1 MRIRFAEPRPPG
13 HTVYDHVLLPRLGLP
28 LMATMLTER
37 GHDAAVFC
45 EMLTPIDLPECLSAD
60 LLGLSATTSTVPAS
74 YRLCEQAD
82 AAGIDTVIGGPH
94 VTFCVD
100 EALEHARFVVRGE
113 GHQTLLELVEALGN
127 GRRFDS
133 IAGLSWR
140 DADGG
145 VHHNADRGRCSQAE
159 FESLPIPDLSL
170 IRGHEKMGVKPIMTQ
185 WGCPFDCD
193 FCSVTAQFSR
203 VVRYRRTEQ
212 VLEELR
218 GLDAIE
224 VFFYD
229 DNFVVNKHR
238 TRELLEAMIAEGLTP
253 CFSAQVRADIVLAS
267 RARGEIDHE
276 FLELLHRAGCET
288 VMIGFESISDVNLA
302 QVGKKLTVELSE
314 QAVRAFHDHGI
325 AVHGMFVNGLDGDD
339 PHSAQETADF
349 ATRLGIDTFQLMII
363 TPAVGTRLNAR
374 IKIEGRLVSED
385 WALYDGHHAVLRP
398 KLMSALELQ
407 LSTQDALAS
416 FYSRKAIASSA
427 MRTLGPNLPALLGI
441 VARRA
446 GTASRAVVREL
457 RAARRERGDGET
469 SAIAIA
475 LTQLERSLTKDERNR
490 LRSALFVPAIR
501 AYGRH
506 QIAVQSAQRLTLDH
520 MNRLAELDLGP
531 QPPTSG
537 NGSGNGRALASE
549 RDGSA
554 RPSFSAR

>member
-28 LMATMLTER
+28 LMATMLGER

-45 EMLTPIDLPECLSAD
+45 EMLAPIDVADCLSAD
-60 LLGLSATTSTVPAS
+60 LVGLSATTSTAPAS
-74 YRLCEQAD
+74 YKLCDQAS

-94 VTFCVD
+94 VSFCVE

-113 GHQTLLELVEALGN
+113 GHQTILDLVDALEN
-127 GRRFDS
+127 GRQLHS
-133 IAGLSWR
+133 IEGLSWR
-140 DADGG
+140 AQDGEL
-145 VHHNADRGRCSQAE
+145 HHNPDRRRCSQAE
-159 FESLPIPDLSL
+159 FVSLPIPDLTL

-238 TRELLEAMIAEGLTP
+238 TRELLQAMIGEGLTP
-253 CFSAQVRADIVLAS
+253 CFSAQVRADMVLGS
-267 RARGEIDHE
+267 RTRREIDHE
-276 FLELLHRAGCET
+276 FLELMHRAGCET
-288 VMIGFESISDVNLA
+288 VMIGFESISDANLA
-302 QVGKKLTVELSE
+302 QVGKKLTVDLSE
-314 QAVRAFHDHGI
+314 QAVRACHDHGI
-325 AVHGMFVNGLDGDD
+325 AVHGMFVSGLDGDD
-339 PHSAQETADF
+339 VHSAQETADF

-374 IKIEGRLVSED
+374 IKAEGRLISED
-385 WALYDGHHAVLRP
+385 WTLYDGHHAVLRP
-398 KLMSALELQ
+398 KLMSPLQLQ
-407 LSTQDALAS
+407 LSTQDALAR

-427 MRTLGPNLPALLGI
+427 MRSLGPNLPSLLGI

-446 GTASRAVVREL
+446 GTASRAVAREL
-457 RAARRERGDGET
+457 LAARQERGAGET

-475 LTQLERSLTKDERNR
+475 LTQVERSLTKDERNR

-506 QIAVQSAQRLTLDH
+506 QIAVQSSQRLTLDY
-520 MNRLAELDLGP
+520 MNRLAENRAQS
-531 QPPTSG
+531 QPRT
-537 NGSGNGRALASE
+537 
-549 RDGSA
+549 
-554 RPSFSAR
+554 RPAPV

>member
-1 MRIRFAEPRPPG
+1 MRVRFAEPRPPG

-45 EMLTPIDLPECLSAD
+45 EMLTPIDLAECLSAD
-60 LLGLSATTSTVPAS
+60 LVGLSATTSTAPAS
-74 YRLCEQAD
+74 YRLCDQAS
-82 AAGIDTVIGGPH
+82 AAGIDTAIGGPH
-94 VTFCVD
+94 VSFCVE

-113 GHQTLLELVEALGN
+113 GHQTLLELVEALEH
-127 GRRFDS
+127 RRQLDS
-133 IAGLSWR
+133 IGGLSWR
-140 DADGG
+140 DERGEL
-145 VHHNADRGRCSQAE
+145 HHNPDRGRCSQAE
-159 FESLPIPDLSL
+159 FESLPIPDLTL

-203 VVRYRRTEQ
+203 VVRYRRTDQ

-238 TRELLEAMIAEGLTP
+238 TRDLLEAMITTGLTP
-253 CFSAQVRADIVLAS
+253 CFSAQVRADMVLKS

-276 FLELLHRAGCET
+276 FLELMHAAGCET
-288 VMIGFESISDVNLA
+288 VMIGFESISDANLA

-325 AVHGMFVNGLDGDD
+325 AVHGMFVNGLDRDD
-339 PHSAQETADF
+339 VHSARETADF

-374 IKIEGRLVSED
+374 IKSEGRLVSED
-385 WALYDGHHAVLRP
+385 WKLYDGHHAVLHP

-407 LSTQDALAS
+407 LSTQDALGR
-416 FYSRKAIASSA
+416 FYSRRAIASAALRS
-427 MRTLGPNLPALLGI
+427 LGPNLPSLMAI

-446 GTASRAVVREL
+446 GTAGRAAGREL
-457 RAARRERGDGET
+457 RAARRERGAGET

-475 LTQLERSLTKDERNR
+475 LTQVERSLTKDERNR
-490 LRSALFVPAIR
+490 VRSALFVPAIR

-506 QIAVQSAQRLTLDH
+506 QIAVQSSQRLTLDH
-520 MNRLAELDLGP
+520 MNSLAELDSAPLP
-531 QPPTSG
+531 ETKR
-537 NGSGNGRALASE
+537 NGQGKAAALE
-549 RDGSA
+549 RDRSTAGSPFVL
-554 RPSFSAR
+554 R